1 MKLKAKNL
9 KELEEIA
16 PKIIEK
22 AADRKVWLFYGE
34 MGAGKTT
41 LIKIICK
48 LLGVIDEV
56 SSPTFSLVNEY
67 DTIDGKSIIYH
78 FDFYR
83 LESEDE
89 AMDMGYEEYFY
100 SGNCCLVEWPEKI
113 SQLLPQNVVKIKIE
127 QTEKE
132 RIYIID

>member
-1 MKLKAKNL
+1 MRLVASNL
-9 KELEEIA
+9 AQLDKIA
-16 PKIIEK
+16 QSIIEK
-22 AADRKVWLFYGE
+22 AAERKVWLFYGE

-41 LIKIICK
+41 LIKNICK
-48 LLGVIDEV
+48 LLGVTNEV

-67 DTIDGKSIIYH
+67 DTNDSKSIVYH

-113 SQLLPQNVVKIKIE
+113 SQLLPQNVVKIQIE

-132 RIYIID
+132 RIYTID